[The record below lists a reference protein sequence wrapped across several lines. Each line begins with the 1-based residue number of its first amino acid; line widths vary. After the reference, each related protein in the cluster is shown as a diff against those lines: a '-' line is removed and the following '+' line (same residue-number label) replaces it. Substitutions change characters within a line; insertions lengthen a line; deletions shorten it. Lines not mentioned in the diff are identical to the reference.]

1 VPHDVTELHGE
12 SVSLALELRGVEVG
26 SSAEVEAWFEASDHP
41 LKDVML
47 AVREEFLRDPRVDEA
62 IKWKSPTFIANGN
75 IASIDPKAKAHV
87 SLMFHQGAKLG
98 DNPSLEG
105 GGGTVRYMR
114 FADLADVRNK
124 RKDLRA
130 ALAAWFVMRGV

>member
-1 VPHDVTELHGE
+1 M
-12 SVSLALELRGVEVG
+12 S
-26 SSAEVEAWFEASDHP
+26 SSAEVEAWFGSSDHP

-47 AVREEFLRDPRVDEA
+47 AVREEFLRDARVDEA
-62 IKWKSPTFIANGN
+62 IKWKSPTFIASGN

-87 SLMFHQGAKLG
+87 SLLFHQGAKLG
-98 DNPSLEG
+98 NNPSFEG

-114 FADLADVRNK
+114 FADLADVQRK

-130 ALAAWFVMRGV
+130 ALAAWFAMKGA

>member
-1 VPHDVTELHGE
+1 VPHDVAELHGV
-12 SVSLALELRGVEVG
+12 SVSLALEHRGVEVG

-41 LKDVML
+41 LKDVMV

-98 DNPSLEG
+98 DNPSFEG

-114 FADLADVRNK
+114 FRDLADVRKK